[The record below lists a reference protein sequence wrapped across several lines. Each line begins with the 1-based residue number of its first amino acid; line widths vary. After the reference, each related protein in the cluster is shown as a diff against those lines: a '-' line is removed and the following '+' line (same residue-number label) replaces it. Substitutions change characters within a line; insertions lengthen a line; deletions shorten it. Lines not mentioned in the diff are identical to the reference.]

1 MEGCSAQGMGILHKY
16 GKVEKSISRDIIVPA
31 DIPPPHA
38 LHYPAE
44 NRWVDI
50 LAKQTGWEVINAGAN
65 GRELPRNPFVP
76 RLLAEQQPVR
86 KAVQEGKAY
95 NRSKPRNWKR
105 DVHETNSG
113 SSLFSANVY
122 ASFSSLSSWLIIL
135 L

>member
-1 MEGCSAQGMGILHKY
+1 MGILHKY

-31 DIPPPHA
+31 DIPPHA

-65 GRELPRNPFVP
+65 GRELPRNLFVP

-95 NRSKPRNWKR
+95 NRRKARNWKR